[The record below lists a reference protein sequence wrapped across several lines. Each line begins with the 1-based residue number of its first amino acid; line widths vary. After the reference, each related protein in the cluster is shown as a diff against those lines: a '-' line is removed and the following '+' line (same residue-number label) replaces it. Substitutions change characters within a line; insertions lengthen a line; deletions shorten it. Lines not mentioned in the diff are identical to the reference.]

1 MDDAQRATRNSRVRR
16 RHDTSALLQGT
27 IILADLNDH
36 AD

>member
-1 MDDAQRATRNSRVRR
+1 MDDAQRATRNSQCGAAI
-16 RHDTSALLQGT
+16 TSALLQGT